1 MRNVPFVSC
10 LVLGFLQFFS
20 HKAQVFLVVSRPE
33 KSPGRTEGEGVD
45 GCQYDDGDDD
55 VGKDKY

>member
-1 MRNVPFVSC
+1 M
-10 LVLGFLQFFS
+10 
-20 HKAQVFLVVSRPE
+20 VSRPE

-45 GCQYDDGDDD
+45 GCRFDDDDDD